1 MAEQEQKIGIGSLL
15 KGIGEV
21 IGKGVGA
28 VSGKEAEQMRS
39 MVPDVS
45 KDQSFL
51 NMLMNDTEGRI
62 DDETKDFYY
71 KTIIPRLFK

>member
-28 VSGKEAEQMRS
+28 VSGKEAEFIKD
-39 MVPDVS
+39 MVPDV
-45 KDQSFL
+45 
-51 NMLMNDTEGRI
+51 
-62 DDETKDFYY
+62 
-71 KTIIPRLFK
+71 